1 MRRSPNAT
9 RISHRTATDARL
21 CVKFSKQQLWILKI
35 LLFGKTILQEVSRL
49 TVEVKEQEKRVNI
62 WLTRA
67 ESGDEQLRKSLKP
80 LYREY
85 KAKRFLVA
93 VFVSGSEDLEE
104 LTLELLRYN
113 RVRLRELEAI
123 REKA

>member
-1 MRRSPNAT
+1 MI
-9 RISHRTATDARL
+9 RIQ
-21 CVKFSKQQLWILKI
+21 V
-35 LLFGKTILQEVSRL
+35 FGKTILQEVSRL
-49 TVEVKEQEKRVNI
+49 TIEIKEQEKRVNI

-67 ESGDEQLRKSLKP
+67 EGGDTGLKESLKP

-85 KAKRFLVA
+85 KARKFLVA

-113 RVRLRELEAI
+113 RVRLRELEVA
-123 REKA
+123 REKV

>member
-1 MRRSPNAT
+1 M
-9 RISHRTATDARL
+9 
-21 CVKFSKQQLWILKI
+21 
-35 LLFGKTILQEVSRL
+35 
-49 TVEVKEQEKRVNI
+49 NI

-123 REKA
+123 RQKA